1 MASWKK
7 VLVSGSSIVVNQIT
21 ASGVPNLDNEN
32 NLLAISAKGAI
43 HQITQANIAGTNP
56 TFNLEAVSG
65 STTGTTN
72 FTTTGSL
79 IFSHSLDH
87 GFGFKLTDSPTTASI
102 SLETPQDLRTTA
114 SPTFTNLNVSHRI
127 IHTDDSDTKIEF
139 TTDKIGLHVGNLEM
153 LTLVEDESQDK
164 VVINESGNDVD
175 FTVKTGETD
184 PLFHID
190 AGTDQVF
197 IGTGSSPSDSLLKVD
212 GTILATGITASA
224 LPANTDSTVFVVSSG
239 STGEFETR
247 DIQPI
252 IDATVGSA
260 TASLSASIVGTANE
274 VEVTAPSLGNI
285 QIGLTDNIIIENI
298 VVNSTASIGGG
309 LSVTGATTASGV
321 ISASGGITASS
332 LRIDNDIALGGNIF
346 SFSGFSFIEGVSANF
361 SGSNTFGSGSTPAA
375 NDIAGGGIAHQ
386 FTGSVGITGSVLALD
401 EADLTLDNGSITA
414 TNGSITLT
422 NGAVTANNG
431 TGSFGYLT
439 AAEISSSGNLFAEL
453 PNDSGAIA
461 DGVVVY
467 DNTTGQLLLTA
478 SSAVGTPQYPDL
490 TQIPSGIISAS
501 VLSAGESQGIY
512 DLSANGVVVSN
523 EISSGLTTGSSP
535 TFINLTLTGSA
546 LITGSIT
553 ASGNI
558 SGSGALFASLSLDN
572 SNFNTVMYDTATG
585 KFCYT
590 GSYGNTTVNF
600 DELGNIPG
608 GIVSASVLSSDS
620 QGTVTQSIN
629 GADTNIDLGL
639 KTTSSPTFNNLTLT
653 NDLTVGNDVTITGDL
668 FVEGDTTSINTSNL
682 TVEDTFILL
691 GSGSAD
697 GASLNDGGI
706 IVEQSTAGTGT
717 ALFWDTSAQTWAIEM
732 DGANHLDDAGQQP
745 VADVNV
751 VTVHL
756 SGSIGVP
763 NQPFPTHTPLVGSG
777 DGVDEGRKGQFFVD
791 ASDDHGLY
799 VYM

>member
-7 VLVSGSSIVVNQIT
+7 VLVSGSSIEVNQIS
-21 ASGVPNLDNEN
+21 ASGVPTVTGEQ
-32 NLLAISAKGAI
+32 NLLAYTSDGGIK
-43 HQITQANIAGTNP
+43 QIAQSDIAGTNP

-87 GFGFKLTDSPTTASI
+87 GFGFTLTDNPTTSSI
-102 SLETPQDLRTTA
+102 VLQTPQDLRTTA
-114 SPTFTNLNVSHRI
+114 SPTFDDVNVSDSIFHDGDTNTKI
-127 IHTDDSDTKIEF
+127 AFTSDTIK
-139 TTDKIGLHVGNLEM
+139 LHAGEGTYPK
-153 LTLVEDESQDK
+153 LTVNSSGIILNDSGQDY
-164 VVINESGNDVD
+164 D
-175 FTVKTGETD
+175 FTVETGQTD

-190 AGTDQVF
+190 AGRQRIF

-252 IDATVGSA
+252 IDTTVGSA
-260 TASLSASIVGTANE
+260 TASFSASIVGTTNE
-274 VEVTAPSLGNI
+274 VEVTAPSPGNI
-285 QIGLTDNIIIENI
+285 QIGLTDNIIVENI

-309 LSVTGATTASGV
+309 LSITGATTASGV

-332 LRIDNDIALGGNIF
+332 LRVDNDIALGGNIF

-361 SGSNTFGSGSTPAA
+361 SGSNVFGSGSTPAA

-453 PNDSGAIA
+453 PTDSSAIA

-467 DNTTGQLLLTA
+467 DTTTGQLLLTA

-490 TQIPSGIISAS
+490 NEIPSGIISES
-501 VLSAGESQGIY
+501 ILSAGASQGLY

-546 LITGSIT
+546 LITGSATI
-553 ASGNI
+553 GGQI

-572 SNFNTVMYDTATG
+572 SNFNTVMYDTTAG
-585 KFCYT
+585 KFYYT
-590 GSYGNTTVNF
+590 GSYGNTNVNF
-600 DELGNIPG
+600 DELGNIPD
-608 GIVSASVLSSDS
+608 GIVSASAISSDS

-629 GADTNIDLGL
+629 GVDTNIDLGL

-668 FVEGDTTSINTSNL
+668 FVEGDTTSINTANL

-697 GASLNDGGI
+697 GGSLNDGGI

-732 DGANHLDDAGQQP
+732 DGANHLSTAGQQP
-745 VADVNV
+745 EADVNV

-763 NQPFPTHTPLVGSG
+763 NQPFPIHTPLVGAG
-777 DGVDEGRKGQFFVD
+777 DGTDEGRKGQFFVD